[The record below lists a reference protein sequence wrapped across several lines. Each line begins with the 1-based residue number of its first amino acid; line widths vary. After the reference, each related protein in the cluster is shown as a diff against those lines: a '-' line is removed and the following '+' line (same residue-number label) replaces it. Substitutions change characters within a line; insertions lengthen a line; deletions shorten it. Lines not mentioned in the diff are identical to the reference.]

1 MKEYEFTGKTIDK
14 AINEGLTLLNKKQE
28 DVDIKIVSEGGLF
41 KKAKIIITTDEV
53 DEEAEPVKV
62 EVQSV
67 VEKIKDEPK
76 IEVNTK
82 KEKKTKVVATEE
94 EAKPTI
100 TERQSVEKIERENN
114 VSSKVFMEGLL
125 KQLNIESEVVLE
137 EQEETTMVSIKST
150 TAGCLI
156 GHRGEGLNS
165 LQYLCNIIEEKKNP
179 KSKHVVLDIEG
190 YKERRA
196 ESLKGLAKRCAEKV
210 LKTHKSYKLEPMN
223 AYERRII
230 HTELQGMEGIVTISI
245 GEEPNRRIVI
255 NIAK

>member
-1 MKEYEFTGKTIDK
+1 MKEYEFTAKTIDK

-53 DEEAEPVKV
+53 DEESVKSENVKV
-62 EVQSV
+62 EVQSAD
-67 VEKIKDEPK
+67 EKIEDEPK

-82 KEKKTKVVATEE
+82 KEKKPKVVLTEE
-94 EAKPTI
+94 ELKPVI
-100 TERQSVEKIERENN
+100 TEKQPVEKENN
-114 VSSKVFMEGLL
+114 VSSKAFVEGLL

-137 EQEETTMVSIKST
+137 EQEETTMVSVKST

-179 KSKHVVLDIEG
+179 KSKHVILDIEG